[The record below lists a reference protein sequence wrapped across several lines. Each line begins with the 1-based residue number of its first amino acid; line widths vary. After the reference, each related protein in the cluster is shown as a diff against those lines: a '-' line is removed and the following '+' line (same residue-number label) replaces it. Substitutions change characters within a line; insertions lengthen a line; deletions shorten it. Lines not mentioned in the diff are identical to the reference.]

1 MSSLGPR
8 ERPLEASGHDLPPD
22 PAVEALTQLIASEHD
37 LALLQE
43 PALLARSDPG
53 RLRLLWLAIGA
64 TFEVCDLLGRNSKN
78 DRDALFLHVADLFFR
93 GGVHSDVD
101 PIKAEPCLVELF
113 ESAGAAAVR
122 ACMRGDRRLGH
133 YVAGLRV
140 SDDCGTASLLS

>member
-22 PAVEALTQLIASEHD
+22 PAVEALTQLIASEYD

-53 RLRLLWLAIGA
+53 RLWLLWFAIGA
-64 TFEVCDLLGRNSKN
+64 TFEVCDLLGRNSRN
-78 DRDALFLHVADLFFR
+78 ERDALFLHVADLF
-93 GGVHSDVD
+93 
-101 PIKAEPCLVELF
+101 
-113 ESAGAAAVR
+113 ESAGAAAVQ
-122 ACMRGDRRLGH
+122 ACMRGDRRLGY

-140 SDDCGTASLLS
+140 SDDRGTASLLS